1 MNIFNEANTIQ
12 AMLLDAAVING
23 WMVMDKEFASDQG
36 NQGLPLQAKT
46 LKKALLLLNKEKGLT
61 EAQADEIVHL
71 QFVSLRTGES
81 ADGD

>member
-23 WMVMDKEFASDQG
+23 WMVMDKEFVSDRG

-61 EAQADEIVHL
+61 
-71 QFVSLRTGES
+71 
-81 ADGD
+81 